1 MRITGSFG
9 GQPAAP
15 ESPSAARTKLAAA
28 AKSLHSEPLP
38 PIKPKSAEPSPAKR
52 KHVEDP
58 RASMKPKSAEPVPPQ
73 TPGIRPVGRWMRFD
87 FRPIIRTHP
96 R

>member
-15 ESPSAARTKLAAA
+15 ESPRRDLAAA
-28 AKSLHSEPLP
+28 AKALHSEPLP
-38 PIKPKSAEPSPAKR
+38 PIKPKSAEPSPAKG
-52 KHVEDP
+52 KQVEDP
-58 RASMKPKSAEPVPPQ
+58 RVSMKPKSAEPVPPQ

-87 FRPIIRTHP
+87 FRPNIRTHP